1 MAINSAKIR
10 PAKKLRIRL
19 ISGHHLPKTSR
30 KLKGNVIEPYVQIK
44 IHGHS
49 IDQNEITSTVVPKVS
64 CPAYTADFR
73 KIFESSNFE
82 IPQKICTDN
91 AHWEIGCKCAPKCVA
106 Q

>member
-1 MAINSAKIR
+1 MATNSAKIR

-64 CPAYTADFR
+64 RTQDL
-73 KIFESSNFE
+73 ILQILNFHKTFALRMRFL
-82 IPQKICTDN
+82 I
-91 AHWEIGCKCAPKCVA
+91 
-106 Q
+106 